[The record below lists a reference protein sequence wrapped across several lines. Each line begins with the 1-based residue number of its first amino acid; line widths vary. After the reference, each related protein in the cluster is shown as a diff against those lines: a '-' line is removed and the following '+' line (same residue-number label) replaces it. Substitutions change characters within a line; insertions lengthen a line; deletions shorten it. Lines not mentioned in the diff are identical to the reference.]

1 MPIPASMFK
10 ADLAA
15 AIGDMGQTVTFNGQ
29 TKRAF
34 IGEVSRAKDALQ
46 AGGYF
51 GEYSVEIHIIESDW
65 TTAPDV
71 SSILTA
77 VNGQSYR
84 VIRKGDFAP
93 SGCRRLFCE
102 AIQR

>member
-1 MPIPASMFK
+1 MFT
-10 ADLAA
+10 ADLAVA
-15 AIGDMGQTVTFNGQ
+15 MADMPQTVTFNGQ

-51 GEYSVEIHIIESDW
+51 GDYSAEVHIIEADW
-65 TTAPDV
+65 TTTPDV
-71 SSILTA
+71 GNILTA
-77 VNGQSYR
+77 VNGNSYR
-84 VIRKGDFAP
+84 VVRKGDFAP

-102 AIQR
+102 ALQK